1 MATKRRVKGSNV
13 VSIVKDPTYPF
24 NDGYAIGEVKKGE
37 VVDVNLDRVVYDWH
51 GNMYY
56 LAVSSSGVKGYIIT
70 TALEE
75 V

>member
-1 MATKRRVKGSNV
+1 MIVKMKTHGARMI
-13 VSIVKDPTYPF
+13 SIVKDPTYPF
-24 NDGYAIGEVKKGE
+24 NDGYAIGEVPKGE
-37 VVDVNLDRVVYDWH
+37 IVEVNNDRVVYDWH

-56 LAVSSSGVKGYIIT
+56 YVIAPDGTKGYMIT